1 MEITWISA
9 YSAFV
14 LIEVDPRGL
23 NPQVWKES
31 KISLL
36 LEKLRNG
43 GEIDAPIV
51 SKRSNNSIMF
61 IDGIHRTAAA
71 IKIGLKTIKIAVLK
85 EEVDFIQSHLSG
97 I

>member
-1 MEITWISA
+1 MEIIWISA
-9 YSAFV
+9 YPAFV

-23 NPQVWKES
+23 NPQAWKES
-31 KISLL
+31 KIPPL

-43 GEIDAPIV
+43 GEMDAPIV
-51 SKRSNNSIMF
+51 SKRSNSSIMF

-71 IKIGLKTIKIAVLK
+71 IEIGLKTIKIAVQE
-85 EEVDFIQSHLSG
+85 EEVEFIQSYLSG